1 MLGLHATDD
10 RLTLRGVRSHI
21 RKQVMPHVQ
30 PLTATASS
38 GRTSGPRVP
47 TAVHVNAI
55 RDRLVGMKE
64 AEFRALKAAWS
75 GRSVQTWDPFAPV
88 GDARAAIPV
97 QTQRPCKWSACRPPP
112 SAG

>member
-1 MLGLHATDD
+1 MSELRIDELHNSDT
-10 RLTLRGVRSHI
+10 RSCTTTH
-21 RKQVMPHVQ
+21 
-30 PLTATASS
+30 
-38 GRTSGPRVP
+38 VP

-97 QTQRPCKWSACRPPP
+97 QTQRPCRYPEQDFYLWIYPMCLRSSLLDITP
-112 SAG
+112 